1 MSAMP
6 ESDGVGE
13 LNSFF
18 DYLWSGA
25 EGWVY
30 LPYKTKSGEWKK
42 VSFEWPKHREHIIKH
57 VMAKS
62 AEGHDVYCSPMLFN
76 DARPLRENF
85 KGTNVLWAD
94 FDGSVPRE
102 WTTDHPAPASE
113 PPVDATG
120 VLSTTDPGSQTP
132 IPTLRIQSSSDGHEH
147 TYWRLDEFTTDATF
161 VENTNRAIAY
171 TLRADTSGWDLGQ
184 VLRPPGTT
192 NYKHNM
198 PVTILYQSDVL
209 HSRKEFDHLKPVK
222 QLVSEAIDLQEVP
235 DVTRVVA
242 KYIFDDQHYELFMAR
257 EQPEGKRSS
266 ALMKLGFFGA
276 ESGMTDGEIYSL
288 LLNADDRWGKFK
300 NRTDRQRRLLDIINK
315 ARQKHPVGLSTPE
328 GLLRSLNKTDS
339 PVEIAPKY
347 IYGFDEFLHTDIHI
361 EWALENLLEVG
372 GIGVLASAPGVG
384 KTQMSLQLAIACSL
398 GEPFLVWKPVRKM
411 KILVLSLEMSHAA
424 LKHFVDNIAKGY
436 TETEIEI
443 LERNL
448 KIAPLGE
455 SLPLDHP
462 DGRKFLETILDEYK
476 PDGIIIDSMGKVTHE
491 SLVDEKKIKQLNAYY
506 VSLRNRYSCFIW
518 FVHHNRKATG
528 DNKKPTELSDLY
540 GNQYIAA
547 ETTCV
552 LNLWKDKNGVLELS
566 TIKSRLSI
574 QPEPFIITRDE
585 HLKFHTVES
594 VMSTS
599 QPVEKEGN
607 KDGKAPM
614 GF

>member
-1 MSAMP
+1 MQSMP
-6 ESDGVGE
+6 ESEGVGE
-13 LNSFF
+13 LNNFF

-42 VSFEWPKHREHIIKH
+42 VSFEWPKHKEHIIKH

-94 FDGSVPRE
+94 FDGSVPDGWSTE
-102 WTTDHPAPASE
+102 NGESGSVA
-113 PPVDATG
+113 PVDG
-120 VLSTTDPGSQTP
+120 ETP
-132 IPTLRIQSSSDGHEH
+132 SPTLRVQSSSDGHEH
-147 TYWRLDEFTTDATF
+147 TYWRLDEFTTDAAF
-161 VENTNRAIAY
+161 VENTNRALAY

-192 NYKHNM
+192 NYKHDL
-198 PVTILYQSDVL
+198 PVTVIHQSDVL
-209 HSRKEFDHLKPVK
+209 LTRSSFSHLKAVK
-222 QLVSEAIDLQEVP
+222 QLVSEALDLQEIP

-242 KYIFDDQHYELFMAR
+242 KYIFDEQHYELFMAK

-315 ARQKHPVGLSTPE
+315 ARQKHPVGISSPE
-328 GLLRSLNKTDS
+328 GLLRALNKTDS
-339 PVEIAPKY
+339 SIEVAPKY
-347 IYGFDEFLHTDIHI
+347 VYGFDEFLHTDVHI
-361 EWALENLLEVG
+361 EWALEDLLEVG

-384 KTQMSLQLAIACSL
+384 KTQMSIQLAISCAL
-398 GEPFLVWKPVRKM
+398 GTPFLIWQPVRKM
-411 KILVLSLEMSHAA
+411 KILILSLEMSHAA
-424 LKHFVDNIAKGY
+424 LKHFIGTIAQQY

-455 SLPLDHP
+455 PLPMDHP
-462 DGRKFLETILDEYK
+462 DGRKFLETLLDEYQ
-476 PDGIIIDSMGKVTHE
+476 PDGIIIDSMGKVTNE
-491 SLVDEKKIKQLNAYY
+491 SLSDEKKIKQLNSYY
-506 VSLRNRYSCFIW
+506 VSLRNRYKCFLW
-518 FVHHNRKATG
+518 FIHHNRKATG

-547 ETTCV
+547 ETSCV
-552 LNLWKDKNGVLELS
+552 LNLWKDKSGSLELS
-566 TIKSRLSI
+566 TIKNRLAI
-574 QPEPFIITRDE
+574 QPEPFEIERNDNLYFEVKQGIG
-585 HLKFHTVES
+585 KFTVK
-594 VMSTS
+594 
-599 QPVEKEGN
+599 PKEEGEA
-607 KDGKAPM
+607 KDGFNNM